1 MSDFLIAYDLV
12 AGDEDEYPDLWN
24 ALQLLKAYPIQKS
37 VWRLSGDY
45 TCKDLLDRLKEL
57 PEPRRRRQ
65 NQDRPFRPVGR
76 IQLDEEGRLNPPSS
90 SGTRGQ
96 RKSHPGV

>member
-24 ALQLLKAYPIQKS
+24 ALKLLKAYPIQKS

-45 TCKDLLDRLKEL
+45 TCKDLLDRLRNCL
-57 PEPRRRRQ
+57 SRADG
-65 NQDRPFRPVGR
+65 DRIKIVRFDQSAGF
-76 IQLDEEGRLNPPSS
+76 NSMK
-90 SGTRGQ
+90 RG
-96 RKSHPGV
+96 G

>member
-45 TCKDLLDRLKEL
+45 TRAAESQKRPGGRCKRST
-57 PEPRRRRQ
+57 RRHRH
-65 NQDRPFRPVGR
+65 GR
-76 IQLDEEGRLNPPSS
+76 TNNLI
-90 SGTRGQ
+90 RG
-96 RKSHPGV
+96 PA